1 MKGRA
6 SLICDSQPHGV
17 ANANK
22 VISFCTL
29 VLCVYSIDPSDLSL
43 LFRIGHEDPILNVE
57 WVPLGTLPQTVI
69 GRA

>member
-6 SLICDSQPHGV
+6 PHICDSQSHGV

-22 VISFCTL
+22 VISFCTF
-29 VLCVYSIDPSDLSL
+29 VPCVYSIDPSELSL
-43 LFRIGHEDPILNVE
+43 LFSIGHEDPILNVE
-57 WVPLGTLPQTVI
+57 WVPLGILPQTAI